1 MVEKKQR
8 SQSIARVVEDL
19 FRKCFHSSST
29 GSEGDKVKSI
39 HLCLKW
45 QINKQ
50 KDGGS
55 L

>member
-1 MVEKKQR
+1 MVEKKQG

-19 FRKCFHSSST
+19 FRRYFHSFST
-29 GSEGDKVKSI
+29 GTEGNKVKSI
-39 HLCLKW
+39 HLFLKW